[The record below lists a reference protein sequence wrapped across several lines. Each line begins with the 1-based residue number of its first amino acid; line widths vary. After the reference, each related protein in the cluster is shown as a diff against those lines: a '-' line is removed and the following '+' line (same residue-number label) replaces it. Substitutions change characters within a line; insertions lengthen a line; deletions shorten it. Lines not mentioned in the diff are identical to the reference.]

1 MSIWGAKMARG
12 YCGPGTSAAR
22 WRLIQGGL
30 KYRETGGFRLV
41 AQSTPERNLLLRN
54 APHCVE
60 PPPTVITIFF
70 SAKRIGAA
78 LRALLGSAT
87 RRRAVG
93 ARSRGAVAAQKGP
106 EGRLAGTD
114 YTFSELDRALRNE
127 QVHHLAD
134 LVQRRRP
141 RSMTGS
147 PTVANV
153 TQRAE
158 IAADAS
164 GRSAAQRAEEVA
176 AIHALA
182 ESHRGR
188 L

>member
-1 MSIWGAKMARG
+1 
-12 YCGPGTSAAR
+12 
-22 WRLIQGGL
+22 
-30 KYRETGGFRLV
+30 
-41 AQSTPERNLLLRN
+41 
-54 APHCVE
+54 
-60 PPPTVITIFF
+60 
-70 SAKRIGAA
+70 
-78 LRALLGSAT
+78 
-87 RRRAVG
+87 
-93 ARSRGAVAAQKGP
+93 
-106 EGRLAGTD
+106 
-114 YTFSELDRALRNE
+114 
-127 QVHHLAD
+127 
-134 LVQRRRP
+134 
-141 RSMTGS
+141 MTGS